1 MAYYQWNFYCKLNK
15 QSTLPAKVK
24 GTLPAKVK
32 GTLPA
37 KVKGTLSAYVSSGG
51 KFCI

>member
-15 QSTLPAKVK
+15 QSTLPANA
-24 GTLPAKVK
+24 LCVK

>member
-24 GTLPAKVK
+24 GTL
-32 GTLPA
+32 
-37 KVKGTLSAYVSSGG
+37 SAYVSSGG